1 MISFITLELNTL
13 DTKYDNNH
21 YLDDISHINYLILVC
36 PKCESVGLFH
46 NHATYDRF
54 LFNGTEEIIT
64 IQRIRCEACGA
75 THALLPDIIVPYRY
89 FSSLFILKLFDLY
102 LKESLSISKIASAL
116 NISIQ
121 AVESLINCYKKI
133 HEERMKII
141 NHNLSRILDR
151 DFMVDYFRMFFFF
164 FMQRIPKRFF
174 QNLYFPSI
182 T

>member
-102 LKESLSISKIASAL
+102 LKESLSISKIASA
-116 NISIQ
+116 
-121 AVESLINCYKKI
+121 
-133 HEERMKII
+133 
-141 NHNLSRILDR
+141 
-151 DFMVDYFRMFFFF
+151 
-164 FMQRIPKRFF
+164 
-174 QNLYFPSI
+174 
-182 T
+182 